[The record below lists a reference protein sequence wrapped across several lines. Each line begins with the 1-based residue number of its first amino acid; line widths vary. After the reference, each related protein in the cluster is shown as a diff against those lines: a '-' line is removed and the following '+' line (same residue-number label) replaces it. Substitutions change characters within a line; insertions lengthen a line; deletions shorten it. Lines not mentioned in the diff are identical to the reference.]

1 MPSPPAADRASGRD
15 LAPLRAI
22 VGDTHVLVDDDV
34 RAGYERDWTGRFVG
48 RAAAVVRPA
57 SADEVAAVLAWC
69 SAAGVAVVPQGGN
82 TGLVGGS
89 VPDGSGTAIVLS
101 LRRLDALG
109 AGDADAGQLTAGAGV
124 TLSQVHAAAAGC
136 GWSFGVDLGARET
149 ATIGGMVG
157 TNAGGLHVVRHGAMR
172 AQVLG
177 VEAVLASGAVVRHV
191 DGLVK
196 DNTGYDLA
204 GLLTGSEGTLGVVTA
219 ARLRLVPPV
228 GSAVAALIACDTA
241 ADAVGLAAEA
251 RRTLAGVVAI
261 EAMWRP
267 ALELVERQLGVGCPV
282 ALPPGGVAVLVEID
296 AGATPVE
303 DLAALAGDREAVV
316 ATESALRTRL
326 WQLRERITEA
336 VALVGMPHKLDV
348 TLPLGR
354 LALFSTQVGEAV
366 GTADAYLFGHL
377 GDGNVHVNVV
387 GPPADDDRVDEAVLR
402 LVAEHGGSISAEHGI
417 GRAKRPWLALSRSA
431 TELAAFRA
439 IKDALDPQGIL
450 NPGVLL
456 PA

>member
-1 MPSPPAADRASGRD
+1 VPSPPAAEASSTD

-22 VGDTHVLVDDDV
+22 VGDGHVLVDDDV

-48 RAAAVVRPA
+48 RAAAVVRPG
-57 SADEVAAVLAWC
+57 STDEVAAVLAWC
-69 SAAGVAVVPQGGN
+69 SASGTAVVPQGGN

-89 VPDGSGTAIVLS
+89 VPDGSGTAVVLS

-109 AGDADAGQLTAGAGV
+109 ASDAEAGQLTAGAGV
-124 TLSQVHAAAAGC
+124 ALSQVQAAAAGC

-149 ATIGGMVG
+149 ASIGGMVA

-177 VEAVLASGAVVRHV
+177 VEAVLASGAVVRHL

-228 GSAVAALIACDTA
+228 GATVTALIACDTA

-261 EAMWRP
+261 EAMWKP
-267 ALELVERQLGVGCPV
+267 ALELLQRELSVDCPV
-282 ALPPGGVAVLVEID
+282 ALPPSGVAVLVEID

-303 DLAALAGDREAVV
+303 DLAGLAGAREAVV
-316 ATESALRTRL
+316 ATEPAPRARL
-326 WQLRERITEA
+326 WQLRERIAEA
-336 VALVGMPHKLDV
+336 VAMVAVPHKLDV
-348 TLPLGR
+348 TLPLAR
-354 LALFSTQVGEAV
+354 LAPFTTEVGAAL

-402 LVAEHGGSISAEHGI
+402 LVAQHGGSISAEHGI
-417 GRAKRPWLALSRSA
+417 GRAKQPWLALSRSA

-439 IKDALDPQGIL
+439 IKDALDPKGIL

>member
-1 MPSPPAADRASGRD
+1 M
-15 LAPLRAI
+15 
-22 VGDTHVLVDDDV
+22 
-34 RAGYERDWTGRFVG
+34 
-48 RAAAVVRPA
+48 
-57 SADEVAAVLAWC
+57 
-69 SAAGVAVVPQGGN
+69 
-82 TGLVGGS
+82 
-89 VPDGSGTAIVLS
+89 
-101 LRRLDALG
+101 
-109 AGDADAGQLTAGAGV
+109 
-124 TLSQVHAAAAGC
+124 
-136 GWSFGVDLGARET
+136 
-149 ATIGGMVG
+149 
-157 TNAGGLHVVRHGAMR
+157 
-172 AQVLG
+172 
-177 VEAVLASGAVVRHV
+177 
-191 DGLVK
+191 
-196 DNTGYDLA
+196 
-204 GLLTGSEGTLGVVTA
+204 
-219 ARLRLVPPV
+219 
-228 GSAVAALIACDTA
+228 
-241 ADAVGLAAEA
+241 
-251 RRTLAGVVAI
+251 VAI

-303 DLAALAGDREAVV
+303 DLAGLAGEREAVV
-316 ATESALRTRL
+316 ATEPAPRARL

-336 VALVGMPHKLDV
+336 VALVGIPHKLDV
-348 TLPLGR
+348 TLPLARSGPLHAPR
-354 LALFSTQVGEAV
+354 SVDAV
-366 GTADAYLFGHL
+366 GTAGAYLFGHL